1 MDRKGSSS
9 SEEQQGVS
17 TPVVCIEAA
26 QSCLYRHTEAKLS
39 WQAESLGARGLGSWQ
54 ADSLG
59 ARGWGCAG
67 RQSLEARGATRQ
79 NTELAMPE
87 ESVDQTT
94 QCNVQAVNPE
104 AETKK

>member
-39 WQAESLGARGLGSWQ
+39 WQAESLGARGLGK
-54 ADSLG
+54 L
-59 ARGWGCAG
+59 AG
-67 RQSLEARGATRQ
+67 
-79 NTELAMPE
+79 
-87 ESVDQTT
+87 
-94 QCNVQAVNPE
+94 
-104 AETKK
+104 